1 MQQYSALNALLEDYP
16 DQLEQVDTELGSEY
30 LIVILM
36 NPLNAKSVYR
46 EVDIQ
51 GATPLQL
58 VVALYD
64 AVLQDIRGAM
74 AAQKHNDIEERTAQV
89 KHCLLTVAQ
98 LQGRLDFER
107 GGEVAQNLDRF
118 YSMVRGKL
126 LEASIKASPEA
137 FAAIADMV
145 TTVRG
150 AWNEAAT
157 EQLKQQR
164 RDGEAAHN
172 SRSQFRHRQ
181 PPTKPQTH
189 SGWTA

>member
-1 MQQYSALNALLEDYP
+1 
-16 DQLEQVDTELGSEY
+16 
-30 LIVILM
+30 M
-36 NPLNAKSVYR
+36 NPQTAKSVYR
-46 EVDIQ
+46 EIDIQ

-64 AVLQDIRGAM
+64 AVLQDIRGAI

-89 KHCLLTVAQ
+89 KHCLLALAQ

-107 GGEVAQNLDRF
+107 GGEVAKNLDRF
-118 YSMVRGKL
+118 YSTVRGKL
-126 LEASIKASPEA
+126 LEASIKASAEA

-145 TTVRG
+145 MTVRS

-164 RDGEAAHN
+164 RESAPDGIPDAPPPPAAADE
-172 SRSQFRHRQ
+172 
-181 PPTKPQTH
+181 TATH

>member
-1 MQQYSALNALLEDYP
+1 
-16 DQLEQVDTELGSEY
+16 
-30 LIVILM
+30 M
-36 NPLNAKSVYR
+36 NPQNAKSIYQ

-51 GATPLQL
+51 GASPLQL

-64 AVLQDIRGAM
+64 AVLQDIRGAT

-164 RDGEAAHN
+164 RDSEVRTIPDALPPPAAADEASA
-172 SRSQFRHRQ
+172 
-181 PPTKPQTH
+181 H

>member
-1 MQQYSALNALLEDYP
+1 
-16 DQLEQVDTELGSEY
+16 
-30 LIVILM
+30 M
-36 NPLNAKSVYR
+36 NPQNAQSVYR
-46 EVDIQ
+46 EIDIQ

-64 AVLQDIRGAM
+64 AVLQDIRGAI

-89 KHCLLTVAQ
+89 KHCLLALGQ

-118 YSMVRGKL
+118 YSTVRGKL
-126 LEASIKASPEA
+126 LEASMKASA
-137 FAAIADMV
+137 DTFAAIADMV
-145 TTVRG
+145 MTVRS

-157 EQLKQQR
+157 EQLRQQR
-164 RDGEAAHN
+164 RTSEPAGLSDASPPPAPDEAAA
-172 SRSQFRHRQ
+172 
-181 PPTKPQTH
+181 H

>member
-1 MQQYSALNALLEDYP
+1 
-16 DQLEQVDTELGSEY
+16 
-30 LIVILM
+30 M
-36 NPLNAKSVYR
+36 NLQNAKSVYQ
-46 EVDIQ
+46 EIDIQ
-51 GATPLQL
+51 GASPLQL

-64 AVLQDIRGAM
+64 AVLQDIRGAT

-98 LQGRLDFER
+98 LQSRLDFER

-145 TTVRG
+145 ATVRS

-157 EQLKQQR
+157 ERLKQQR
-164 RDGEAAHN
+164 HDGEPGGISDALPPPAAADEASGHG
-172 SRSQFRHRQ
+172 
-181 PPTKPQTH
+181 
-189 SGWTA
+189 GWTA

>member
-1 MQQYSALNALLEDYP
+1 
-16 DQLEQVDTELGSEY
+16 
-30 LIVILM
+30 M
-36 NPLNAKSVYR
+36 NPFNAKSVYR
-46 EVDIQ
+46 ETEIQ

-64 AVLQDIRGAM
+64 AILQDLRAAM
-74 AAQKHNDIEERTAQV
+74 AAQKHNDIEERTKQV
-89 KHCLLTVAQ
+89 NHCLLTVAQ

-118 YSMVRGKL
+118 YSLVRGKL
-126 LEASIKASPEA
+126 LEASIKASADA

-145 TTVRG
+145 ATVRS

-164 RDGEAAHN
+164 REGEPHEASDVMPPPAAASEVEAHG
-172 SRSQFRHRQ
+172 
-181 PPTKPQTH
+181 
-189 SGWTA
+189 GWTA